1 MGNQPQIQQHLLL
14 TCQFLP
20 HPTLPRN
27 IPFNKEELSAVLK
40 FGAVELFK
48 DDSNTDQHLEGLDLD
63 TVLKEAETRVQE
75 EEAGAGHELL
85 SQFKVGCGEV
95 T

>member
-1 MGNQPQIQQHLLL
+1 M
-14 TCQFLP
+14 
-20 HPTLPRN
+20 
-27 IPFNKEELSAVLK
+27 LK

-85 SQFKVGCGEV
+85 SQFKVGSSFGDFQRSLNCWKFYSNLSEILHWK
-95 T
+95 

>member
-1 MGNQPQIQQHLLL
+1 MLIL
-14 TCQFLP
+14 TP
-20 HPTLPRN
+20 PNPPRN
-27 IPFNKEELSAVLK
+27 IPFNKEELTAVLK

>member
-1 MGNQPQIQQHLLL
+1 M
-14 TCQFLP
+14 
-20 HPTLPRN
+20 
-27 IPFNKEELSAVLK
+27 LK

-85 SQFKVGCGEV
+85 SQFKVRSFSQHFLFLCLYYPLSGSSLPSALCGF
-95 T
+95 

>member
-1 MGNQPQIQQHLLL
+1 M
-14 TCQFLP
+14 
-20 HPTLPRN
+20 
-27 IPFNKEELSAVLK
+27 LK

-63 TVLKEAETRVQE
+63 TVLKEAETRVQD

-85 SQFKVGCGEV
+85 SQFKVSFNSCQFTDRLVERCK
-95 T
+95 TEELNHLS